1 VRSLC
6 ARARVCVCVCVC
18 VCGVACME
26 GRLGMTP
33 LPVKLLT
40 EYICGVT
47 HVVSY
52 RTICVALV
60 SYREGVVCT
69 IQASDG
75 GDVSAGQLHG
85 AAGGRSATPHITVRY
100 AVRTQGAAYR
110 ESIQHCE
117 IRRAHAGGSVQGEYT
132 ALRDTPCA
140 RRGQR
145 TGRVYSTARYAV
157 RTQGVQ
163 GGWVG
168 RIFNGAS
175 YREGRACIH
184 TRVCKMGGRAC
195 V

>member
-1 VRSLC
+1 MALVSYREGLY
-6 ARARVCVCVCVC
+6 
-18 VCGVACME
+18 VCGVS
-26 GRLGMTP
+26 L
-33 LPVKLLT
+33 
-40 EYICGVT
+40 
-47 HVVSY
+47 
-52 RTICVALV
+52 LV

-117 IRRAHAGGSVQGEYT
+117 IRRAHAGGSVQG
-132 ALRDTPCA
+132 
-140 RRGQR
+140 
-145 TGRVYSTARYAV
+145 
-157 RTQGVQ
+157 
-163 GGWVG
+163 GWVG